1 MSKGKAK
8 VEIEEDKSGRLG
20 FENTPKLFSKWSYDE
35 IQVTNLLLR
44 SKIPAS
50 SITSQSSQPSLRS
63 SFPTPL
69 EDTKPRDSEKLSAPS
84 SKDLLAPCNSTAA
97 MPERKSKPSES

>member
-8 VEIEEDKSGRLG
+8 VEIEEDNSGRLG

-35 IQVTNLLLR
+35 IQVTHHPLR

-50 SITSQSSQPSLRS
+50 SITSQSSPPRPRS
-63 SFPTPL
+63 SSPTPL
-69 EDTKPRDSEKLSAPS
+69 ADIKPKDSEKLSAPS
-84 SKDLLAPCNSTAA
+84 SKDS
-97 MPERKSKPSES
+97 

>member
-8 VEIEEDKSGRLG
+8 VEIEEDQSGRLG

-35 IQVTNLLLR
+35 IQVTHPPLR

-50 SITSQSSQPSLRS
+50 SITSQSSPLSLKS
-63 SFPTPL
+63 LFLTPPA
-69 EDTKPRDSEKLSAPS
+69 DIKPKDSEKLSAPS
-84 SKDLLAPCNSTAA
+84 SKDSSAPCNSMAEI
-97 MPERKSKPSES
+97 PERKSKLSES

>member
-35 IQVTNLLLR
+35 IQVTHPPLR
-44 SKIPAS
+44 LKIPAS
-50 SITSQSSQPSLRS
+50 SITSLSSPPSLKS
-63 SFPTPL
+63 SSPTPQA
-69 EDTKPRDSEKLSAPS
+69 DIKPKDSEKPSAPS
-84 SKDLLAPCNSTAA
+84 LKDSLAPCNSMVATPA
-97 MPERKSKPSES
+97 RKSKPSES